1 MRRFAVLLLTGAAL
15 FCLMTSSAFA
25 KKQSIQNIEFA
36 TVTCGEFM
44 SDIQSASDED
54 VGVVLMWLD
63 GYLSGVSGDTYLD
76 WNNLADFGENLVT
89 FCAQNA
95 SVTVL
100 DAAKRVGIQ

>member
-1 MRRFAVLLLTGAAL
+1 MRRLTAAVMTLTAL
-15 FCLMTSSAFA
+15 CCFLATPAFA
-25 KKQSIQNIEFA
+25 KKQSIQNIEFS

-44 SDIQSASDED
+44 TDIQSASDED

-76 WNNLADFGENLVT
+76 WNNLATFGENLVT

-95 SVTVL
+95 SITVL